1 LPAGIILSC
10 HCPRVVVTGGE
21 PLLQENDFLE
31 IITHIP
37 ASRILLMPEGRTVAE
52 LDTTAADI
60 AELCRSHGFRFCDLL
75 HIRLWGDKRG
85 V

>member
-1 LPAGIILSC
+1 M
-10 HCPRVVVTGGE
+10 VTGGE

-60 AELCRSHGFRFCDLL
+60 AELCRSHGFRFCDRL

>member
-1 LPAGIILSC
+1 
-10 HCPRVVVTGGE
+10 VVTGGE

-60 AELCRSHGFRFCDLL
+60 AELCRSHGFRFCDRL